1 MCFCAPCPICLLTLY
16 AWTSTCYFHQ
26 QWTKLNCITFP
37 SKQHHCHQKLFRPS
51 VRIPHH
57 HLELKNRRVGVA
69 SFPFKTEQGD
79 EVAGIKPEK
88 DDYFQHIRSLFF
100 SYRANT
106 DSLHR
111 LAIQTKLFIEIYCVQ
126 AFIVR
131 NELLLVRCRCNNELL
146 PFCWENTAGQS
157 ICFDLP
163 AVFVWNCMVCCGH
176 GIVEII
182 ATKRG
187 LPTCNFCPSE
197 MLTLILYIY
206 IYIFPMLRLRHICTI
221 LADFAGLWAQE
232 NNDKE
237 VPHIHTLPNI
247 NMEP

>member
-100 SYRANT
+100 RGRVIGPFIAQTQTPWIGLRYRLNF
-106 DSLHR
+106 SLKYIVYKHSLYAMNCFWWDAVATMNCCRFVERILQGSRFVSTCQRCLSGMLHGVLRAWHCWNHR
-111 LAIQTKLFIEIYCVQ
+111 YKTWSSNLQFLSKWDVDIDTV
-126 AFIVR
+126 
-131 NELLLVRCRCNNELL
+131 
-146 PFCWENTAGQS
+146 
-157 ICFDLP
+157 
-163 AVFVWNCMVCCGH
+163 H
-176 GIVEII
+176 
-182 ATKRG
+182 
-187 LPTCNFCPSE
+187 
-197 MLTLILYIY
+197 
-206 IYIFPMLRLRHICTI
+206 IYIFSPCCGCDT
-221 LADFAGLWAQE
+221 FAQF
-232 NNDKE
+232 
-237 VPHIHTLPNI
+237 
-247 NMEP
+247 